1 MELGIYIL
9 CAIIFINQR
18 IINCKLDEIIN
29 MMEGE
34 K

>member
-9 CAIIFINQR
+9 CAIIFINQGL
-18 IINCKLDEIIN
+18 INHKLDKIIG